1 MTVSELP
8 ETVPIATLA
17 GLFGVTDRQARNL
30 LEMSK
35 VKSRARG
42 HWPLAEAVRAVLAQA
57 RESREP
63 DQLSAARARALN
75 AKAKAQEVALART
88 ERDLIPLEEA
98 IAVMDELCAVTRE
111 VLIGLPARITRDLDL
126 RRKIEAE
133 VHAGQLRIVRKLT
146 AGAAALREGTDD
158 VEEDAA

>member
-1 MTVSELP
+1 MSRLEVP
-8 ETVPIATLA
+8 ETVPISWLA
-17 GLFGVTDRQARNL
+17 ELFGVEDRQARNIL
-30 LEMSK
+30 KSVN
-35 VKSRARG
+35 VKPKARG
-42 HWPLAEAVRAVLAQA
+42 QFPLKEAVQAVLVQA
-57 RESREP
+57 REARAP
-63 DQLSAARARALN
+63 DPLSLARARALN
-75 AKAKAQEVALART
+75 AKAKAQEVALARA

-146 AGAAALREGTDD
+146 AAAAALREGTDD